1 MTSPSPTIL
10 TVGGDSRLLAN
21 PDLDRSLP
29 YGAEQRAIL
38 SREGGRAAH
47 AAIAAW
53 DGYAPTPLLSLDA
66 LAQEAGVGAILYKH
80 EAHRFVLKSFKA
92 LGGAYAVERLVVSRG
107 SAEGLTV
114 TCATDGNHG
123 RAVAWGARRLGVR
136 AVIYV
141 HETVS
146 QGRADAI
153 AAYGAEVRRV
163 PGNYDDAVRA
173 SAEAAAANGWTIV
186 SDTSWPGYDLIP
198 RGVMQ
203 GYAVLGLEAE
213 AQGARPTHVFVQGGV
228 GGIAAAMLSWTWE
241 SLGADRPI
249 LVVVEPNR
257 AACLLESA
265 AARRWTTVGGD
276 LDTIMAGLACGEPS
290 ELAWALLSPGADAF
304 MDIPDGRAADTMRR
318 LAELGIAAGES
329 GVAGLAGLMAAA
341 ADPAARALL
350 RLDATSRVL
359 CIGTEG
365 ATDPAIYREIV
376 GRAAEDVERAAA

>member
-1 MTSPSPTIL
+1 M
-10 TVGGDSRLLAN
+10 
-21 PDLDRSLP
+21 
-29 YGAEQRAIL
+29 
-38 SREGGRAAH
+38 
-47 AAIAAW
+47 
-53 DGYAPTPLLSLDA
+53 
-66 LAQEAGVGAILYKH
+66 
-80 EAHRFVLKSFKA
+80 LKSFKA
-92 LGGAYAVERLVVSRG
+92 LGGAYAVERLVASRG

-198 RGVMQ
+198 RDVMQ

-341 ADPAARALL
+341 ADPAARAMLQ
-350 RLDATSRVL
+350 LDATSRVL